1 MTKEEFLDKEHA
13 FVRGTDTDVVRFYHT
28 TIMKIFD
35 DIEKEKTMND
45 IYVLITQPCYRYY
58 NFYKTEDEAK
68 KELENFNQAYP
79 DSYATIEKW
88 DIVKFGNWVARS
100 FEGVDSSLRH
110 HIG

>member
-1 MTKEEFLDKEHA
+1 MTREEFLDKERDFA
-13 FVRGTDTDVVRFYHT
+13 SGTDTDVVRFYHT

-45 IYVLITQPCYRYY
+45 IYVLITQPHYTHY

-68 KELENFNQAYP
+68 KELENFKQACP

-88 DIVKFGNWVARS
+88 DMAKFGNWVARS
-100 FEGVDSSLRH
+100 FDSVDSSLRH